1 MGERQPSSGSSRW
14 AGYYARTADRPPR
27 ETLLRALARFDA
39 EPPSPSGAR
48 LAVDLGCGTGRDAIE
63 LLRRGW
69 RVLAIDAEPEALRAL
84 RARPDLPP
92 DAAQETRHARFED
105 ARWPA
110 GADLV
115 NASFALP
122 FCPPLRFPAL
132 WARIVRSLRK
142 GGRFTGQ
149 LLGDRDGWASDPAL
163 TAFTQAEAETLLAGL
178 DVEDLWEEETDTVTP
193 RGEAKRW
200 HLFHIVARRP

>member
-1 MGERQPSSGSSRW
+1 MGERRQSSRW

-27 ETLLRALARFDA
+27 ETLLRALARFDS
-39 EPPSPSGAR
+39 EPPPAADAPR

-69 RVLAIDAEPEALRAL
+69 RVLAIDAEPEALRTL
-84 RARPDLPP
+84 CARPDLPP
-92 DAAQETRHARFED
+92 GAALEARLARFED
-105 ARWPA
+105 ARWPQ
-110 GADLV
+110 ADLV

-132 WARIVRSLRK
+132 WSRIVRSLRR

-149 LLGDRDGWASDPAL
+149 LLGDRDDWSADPAL
-163 TAFTQAEAETLLAGL
+163 TSFTQAEAESLLAGL

-200 HLFHIVARRP
+200 HLFHVVARRP